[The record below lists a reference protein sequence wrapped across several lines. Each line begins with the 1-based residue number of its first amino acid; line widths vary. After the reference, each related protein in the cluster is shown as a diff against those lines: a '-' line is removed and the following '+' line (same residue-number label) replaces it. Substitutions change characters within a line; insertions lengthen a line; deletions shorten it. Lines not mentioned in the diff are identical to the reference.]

1 MKIREII
8 GLSLVGLLALS
19 CCAKEMIFLVP
30 GNYCFEKGA
39 EENSFGVT
47 KESYFVAFLTDYS
60 IRKGEA
66 ANFEKRHKKT
76 GEKGH
81 WYVPGDEYLL
91 DLSWKNCDFE
101 TMPSFYQ
108 YGCDDNIVLLW
119 SEEMK
124 NVTIDF
130 LGIKKNDLI
139 YSVKIDCYD
148 KAEKKKST
156 FVFTQ
161 SIEE

>member
-1 MKIREII
+1 MKKNIVI
-8 GLSLVGLLALS
+8 LSLLCMLTLS
-19 CCAKEMIFLVP
+19 CCAKEMILLVP
-30 GNYCFEKGA
+30 GNYCFEKGD

-47 KESYFVAFLTDYS
+47 SESYFVACLTEYS

-66 ANFEKRHKKT
+66 ASFEDQHKKT

-124 NVTIDF
+124 NIDIDF
-130 LGIKKNDLI
+130 LGMRKGNSLLSAEIR
-139 YSVKIDCYD
+139 CYD
-148 KAEKKKST
+148 SDAKKG
-156 FVFTQ
+156 FYFRFTQ

>member
-1 MKIREII
+1 MKKHIVT
-8 GLSLVGLLALS
+8 LSLLCMLTLS
-19 CCAKEMIFLVP
+19 CCAKEMILLVP
-30 GNYCFEKGA
+30 GNYCFEKGD
-39 EENSFGVT
+39 EENSFSVT
-47 KESYFVAFLTDYS
+47 SESYFVACLTEYS

-66 ANFEKRHKKT
+66 DSFKKRHKKT

-124 NVTIDF
+124 NIDIHF
-130 LGIKKNDLI
+130 LGMRKGNSLLSAEIR
-139 YSVKIDCYD
+139 CYD
-148 KAEKKKST
+148 SDAKKG
-156 FVFTQ
+156 FYFRFTQ

>member
-8 GLSLVGLLALS
+8 GLSLAGMFALS
-19 CCAKEMIFLVP
+19 CCAKEMIFLDS
-30 GNYCFEKGA
+30 GHYCFEKGD
-39 EENSFGVT
+39 EENAFGIT
-47 KESYFVAFLTDYS
+47 SESYFVARLTEYS
-60 IRKGEA
+60 IRKGQA
-66 ANFEKRHKKT
+66 ARFEKENKKT

-124 NVTIDF
+124 NIKIDF
-130 LGIKKNDLI
+130 LGMRKGDSLF
-139 YSVKIDCYD
+139 SAKISCYD
-148 KAEKKKST
+148 SDAKKGSS
-156 FVFTQ
+156 FVFVQTV
-161 SIEE
+161 E